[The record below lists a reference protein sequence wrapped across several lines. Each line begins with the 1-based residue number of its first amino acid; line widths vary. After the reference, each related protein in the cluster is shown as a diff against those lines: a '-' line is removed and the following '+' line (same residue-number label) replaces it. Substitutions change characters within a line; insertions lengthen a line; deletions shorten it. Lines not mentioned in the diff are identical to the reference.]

1 MHLTRAA
8 INMPKRIVVLSDGTG
23 QSVGRN
29 DSNVLRLCKLLDL
42 SAHSDQIA
50 IYDPGI
56 GTHVSLRRIAS
67 GLQLSDRLQ
76 LADSNPDTLV
86 LRRLRQPFE
95 LAIGAGAIAN
105 IKQLYAALIRAFT
118 PGDDIYLFGFSR
130 GAFTVRALAGLIYR
144 CGVLHKDAVS
154 QVDTALGW
162 CRQHYTALTPE
173 QRAAYR
179 ACIDDFRRAHS
190 RPCNVR
196 FLGVWDTVK
205 SVGYIRPLMFP
216 HTRHNPIVEHVRHAL
231 SIDER
236 RSFYVHTTW
245 GGLAGESRHA
255 VYAPASFDLDAR
267 DDPLGSKQD
276 VKEVWFPGNH
286 ADVGGGY
293 APNESAPAN
302 NALRWMISEAQ
313 QCGLSFDDARYKT
326 IYPIEKDEPVTRRH
340 DEMGD
345 SRTRQVLWSIVERA
359 PRLELH
365 NEPPPPHTKPRLTPA
380 GVRSISSSLR
390 KNVAN
395 EYFVRIH
402 ESARAVHG
410 DANAPWHDVPQ
421 EALLFEKTMDYESR
435 TRN

>member
-1 MHLTRAA
+1 MRQTT
-8 INMPKRIVVLSDGTG
+8 MPKRIVVLSDGTG

-42 SAHSDQIA
+42 SEHTDQMA

-56 GTHVSLRRIAS
+56 GTHVSLKRIES

-95 LAIGAGAIAN
+95 LGFGAGAIAN
-105 IKQLYAALIRAFT
+105 IKQLYVALIRAFE

-144 CGVLHKDAVS
+144 CGVLHREALAH
-154 QVDTALGW
+154 VDTALGW
-162 CRQHYTALTPE
+162 CQQHYTALAPE
-173 QRAAYR
+173 QRAEYR
-179 ACIDDFRRAHS
+179 ARVDAFRRCHS

-205 SVGYIRPLMFP
+205 SVGYIRPTNFP

-245 GGLAGESRHA
+245 GGLYGESRPA
-255 VYAPASFDLDAR
+255 VYAPASFDLDATDNPSGR
-267 DDPLGSKQD
+267 EQD
-276 VKEVWFPGNH
+276 VKEIWFPGNH

-302 NALRWMISEAQ
+302 NSLRWMLSEAQ
-313 QCGLSFDDARYKT
+313 RCALRFVGERYET
-326 IYPIEKDEPVTRRH
+326 IFPQDKDEPITRRH
-340 DEMGD
+340 DEMRDGP
-345 SRTRQVLWSIVERA
+345 TRQFLWSVAERA
-359 PRLELH
+359 PRWELH
-365 NEPPPPHTKPRLTPA
+365 NEPPPPHTKFTLIPA
-380 GVRSISSSLR
+380 GPRRIASSLR
-390 KNVAN
+390 NVAGHQ
-395 EYFVRIH
+395 VVQIH
-402 ESARAVHG
+402 ESARAVYG
-410 DANAPWHDVPQ
+410 EGSAPWSDVPQ
-421 EALLFEKTMDYESR
+421 EAVRFEQTADHENR
-435 TRN
+435 TRPAT